1 MKFKEAM
8 KKRIGK
14 CGKERKMEQII
25 SMKINVRIILNKN
38 HGMDAVRL
46 SIDSGC
52 WPPEDI
58 VIKDKLG
65 ICPLVD

>member
-14 CGKERKMEQII
+14 CGKER
-25 SMKINVRIILNKN
+25 KN

-58 VIKDKLG
+58 VIQAKLG
-65 ICPLVD
+65 ICALVD

>member
-1 MKFKEAM
+1 MRGVV
-8 KKRIGK
+8 KRQLQN
-14 CGKERKMEQII
+14 EQII